1 MGAKQDLQNLQDL
14 QDLQNLLDSFI
25 DPSLT

>member
-1 MGAKQDLQNLQDL
+1 MGAKQNLQDL
-14 QDLQNLLDSFI
+14 QDSQNSQNLLDSFI

>member
-1 MGAKQDLQNLQDL
+1 MGAKQNLQNLQDL